1 MKVAFQGVHGAYSE
15 VAAKK
20 LLGLSCQTYPLET
33 FERVFESVEK
43 AHVERGIIPI
53 ENSLAGSIH
62 QNYDLLLSRR
72 LHIVGETYLRIEHAL
87 SCHPASSLRRLR
99 YVRSHPQAL
108 AQCSR
113 FFARHKKLTPVAYFD
128 TAGAAKSLV
137 ENRTIDTGAIASAYA
152 ARLYGLIV
160 LKNNV
165 EDQPDNYTRFLVL
178 SRKPWRP
185 RTGTASKSSIA
196 FIPKRNEVGVLFKI
210 LGVFSLRGIDL
221 LKIESR
227 PNPQSPFEY
236 LFYLDLLGSS
246 NEKQVA
252 RAFDHLQEMVM
263 NFRLL
268 GSYPLGKGRFHASKK

>member
-72 LHIVGETYLRIEHAL
+72 LHIVGETYMRIEHAL
-87 SCHPASSLRRLR
+87 SCHPASSLPQLK

-152 ARLYGLIV
+152 ARLYGLTV

-165 EDQPDNYTRFLVL
+165 EDQPNNYTRFLVI

-210 LGVFSLRGIDL
+210 LGVFSLRSIDL

>member
-62 QNYDLLLSRR
+62 QNYDLLLSHR

-87 SCHPASSLRRLR
+87 SCHPASSLRRLK

-137 ENRTIDTGAIASAYA
+137 ENRTVDTGAIASAYA

-165 EDQPDNYTRFLVL
+165 EDQPNNYTRFLVI

-185 RTGTASKSSIA
+185 RTGKASKSSIA

-227 PNPQSPFEY
+227 PNPRSPFEY

-268 GSYPLGKGRFHASKK
+268 GSYPLGKGRFHAGKE

>member
-15 VAAKK
+15 AAAKK
-20 LLGLSCQTYPLET
+20 VLGFSCTTYPHET
-33 FERVFESVEK
+33 FESVFESVEK
-43 AHVERGIIPI
+43 GRVERGIIPI

-72 LHIVGETYLRIEHAL
+72 LHIVGETYLRVEHAL
-87 SCHPASSLRRLR
+87 LCHPASSLRRLK
-99 YVRSHPQAL
+99 YIRSHPQAL

-113 FFARHKKLTPVAYFD
+113 FFARHKRLVPAAYFD
-128 TAGAAKSLV
+128 TAGAAQSLT
-137 ENRTIDTGAIASAYA
+137 ENKTLDTGAIASTYA
-152 ARLYGLIV
+152 AHLYGLVV

-165 EDQPDNYTRFLVL
+165 EDQPNNYTRFLVV
-178 SRKPWRP
+178 SRTPWRP
-185 RTGTASKSSIA
+185 RTGIASKSSIA
-196 FIPKRNEVGVLFKI
+196 FIPKKNEVGVLFKI

-246 NEKQVA
+246 NEKHVA

-268 GSYPLGKGRFHASKK
+268 GSYPMGKRRFHRSRT

>member
-15 VAAKK
+15 AAAKK

-87 SCHPASSLRRLR
+87 LCHPASSVRRLK

-113 FFARHKKLTPVAYFD
+113 FFARHKTLTPVAYFD

-137 ENRTIDTGAIASAYA
+137 ENKTLDTGAIASVYA

-165 EDQPDNYTRFLVL
+165 EDQPNNYTRFLVI

-185 RTGTASKSSIA
+185 GTGTASKSSIA

-252 RAFDHLQEMVM
+252 RAFDHLQEMVL

-268 GSYPLGKGRFHASKK
+268 GSYPLGKGRFHASGK